1 MDPKGQLV
9 FFALALVCF
18 AVSALWDVEKSTPR
32 TLGSVNLVSLGLA
45 FFDVVFMYNA
55 YKAI

>member
-1 MDPKGQLV
+1 MFPP
-9 FFALALVCF
+9 
-18 AVSALWDVEKSTPR
+18 SSSTSTATPPSTAR
-32 TLGSVNLVSLGLA
+32 TRGSVNLVGLGLA